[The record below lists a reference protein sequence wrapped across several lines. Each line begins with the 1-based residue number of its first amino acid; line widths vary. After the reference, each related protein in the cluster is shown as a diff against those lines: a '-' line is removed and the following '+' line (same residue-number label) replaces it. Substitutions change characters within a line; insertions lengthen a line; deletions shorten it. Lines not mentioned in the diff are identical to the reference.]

1 MFYVMDNGTD
11 YWFNMFSIE
20 NEANFRLIG
29 ILLGLA
35 IYNSIILD
43 VHFPITIYRK
53 LLNCTPTM
61 DDMHASHPVSSVCL
75 FVCLFV
81 CLIVCLFVHSFIYLF
96 VVYLLILLAN
106 GQKFRRYPR
115 IRGR

>member
-1 MFYVMDNGTD
+1 MDNGTD
-11 YWFNMFSIE
+11 YWFNMFSFE

-53 LLNCTPTM
+53 LLNCTPTI
-61 DDMHASHPVSSVCL
+61 DDLHASHPVSL

-81 CLIVCLFVHSFIYLF
+81 CFSVNCFVYLFIYPSVRLFVYLC
-96 VVYLLILLAN
+96 VS
-106 GQKFRRYPR
+106 
-115 IRGR
+115 